1 MKKVLIVHYSQSG
14 QLDRAA
20 RAVARP
26 LEDDPAVEVV
36 YERLQPER
44 EYPFPWSFMG
54 FMDAFPESVHLDPP
68 AMKPPAVNPATR
80 FDLVILAYQVWFLSP
95 SLPVTGFLK
104 SDAGRRLLED
114 TPVVTLVACRNMW
127 LCAQEK
133 VQMLLDKA
141 GARHLD
147 HIALVDRGHALAS
160 FITTPRWVLT
170 GRRGGDGWLPRAGV
184 SDRDIESADRF
195 GRALSQA
202 LADDRERG
210 NAPLLTGLEA
220 VNVDERLIASERMGH
235 RSFLIW
241 GRLLRMAG
249 PPGSTRRKPLL
260 VLYSVFLVAMIL
272 TLVPITMLLR
282 LALYPVLRPALRR
295 RKRHFEQPSGSGSE
309 RMEEF
314 AGG

>member
-20 RAVARP
+20 RAVAGP
-26 LEDDPAVEVV
+26 LEADPGVDVV

-44 EYPFPWSFMG
+44 DYPFPWRFLD
-54 FMDAFPESVHLDPP
+54 FMDAFPESVHLVPP
-68 AMKPPAVNPATR
+68 PMKPLAVDPGTR

-104 SDAGRRLLED
+104 SDATRRLLAG

-133 VQMLLDKA
+133 VERLLA
-141 GARHLD
+141 GVGARHLD
-147 HIALVDRGHALAS
+147 HVALVDRGHALAS

-184 SDRDIESADRF
+184 SDHDIRAAGRF
-195 GRALSQA
+195 GRALAHA
-202 LADDRERG
+202 LARDHERG
-210 NAPLLTGLEA
+210 DTALLAGLEA
-220 VNVDERLIASERMGH
+220 VDVDERLIASERMGH

-272 TLVPITMLLR
+272 TLVPVTMLLR

-295 RKRHFEQPSGSGSE
+295 QKARFERPSGSGSE

-314 AGG
+314 ARG